1 MGTCE
6 GSKDPRTG
14 CCESTKAALLFSPG
28 GDYVPKGGAV
38 AGAECVLALKTL
50 KYCRGHAVS
59 ATIVPPAH
67 LDAYLGVFQS
77 PAFTFTKQKKAG
89 SRIRGARAG
98 GRAAARRGRAQA
110 WGRLDTQADARP
122 TARFCA
128 AVTAASRARP

>member
-1 MGTCE
+1 M
-6 GSKDPRTG
+6 SRR
-14 CCESTKAALLFSPG
+14 
-28 GDYVPKGGAV
+28 GGAV

-50 KYCRGHAVS
+50 KYCRGHAVG
-59 ATIVPPAH
+59 ATIVLPAH
-67 LDAYLGVFQS
+67 LDAHLGVFQS
-77 PAFTFTKQKKAG
+77 PAFTFKKKAG